1 MTEKQVFGLKPT
13 SRLEQ
18 VATNIP
24 SECRIAS
31 IDPDDAMIL
40 PHDANPGRIE
50 FSETTALLPGARAHC
65 ISIGRSA
72 AQQRECMSIPPQLRG
87 RASVMNAWRPFDH
100 LVGSGKTMSEV
111 SSAIFA

>member
-18 VATNIP
+18 VGDKLP

-31 IDPDDAMIL
+31 IGPDDAMIL

-50 FSETTALLPGARAHC
+50 FSETTGVQSAV
-65 ISIGRSA
+65 RSTGWVDNFETGSR
-72 AQQRECMSIPPQLRG
+72 QR
-87 RASVMNAWRPFDH
+87 
-100 LVGSGKTMSEV
+100 
-111 SSAIFA
+111 